1 MPWSDANRNPA
12 YGRAAW
18 RRAREKCLRDAKWK
32 CQIRGPGCR
41 GAAVT
46 ADHIHGLANDPEHRF
61 LQAACQTCHDAKTHR
76 ESGEARRG
84 RQASR
89 DPDCQPRTSW

>member
-1 MPWSDANRNPA
+1 MPWANARKDPA

-18 RRAREKCLRDAKWK
+18 SGARLECLRRARWRCEI
-32 CQIRGPGCR
+32 QGPGCR

-46 ADHIHGLANDPEHRF
+46 LDHIYGLANDPQHKA
-61 LQAACQTCHDAKTHR
+61 LQAACQPCHDAKTHR

-84 RQASR
+84 NSASA
-89 DPDCQPRTSW
+89 DPECQPRTIW